1 MTLEIDVRHNQG
13 AFTLAA
19 DFAASGPVTALW
31 GPSGAGKTTIANIV
45 AGLIRPD
52 RGRVAL
58 DGEVLVDRARGVFV
72 APNRRRI
79 GYVFQ
84 DGRLFPHLTV
94 RQNLLYGR
102 TLTPRAQ
109 RFVVLDDVVG
119 LLDLGPHLGRR
130 PGLLSGGEKQ
140 RAAIGRALL
149 SSPRLLLMD
158 EPLASLDA
166 GRREDIL
173 PYVERLRDEVGVPI
187 VYISHVWEEV
197 ERLASTVVRL
207 DRGIVIGVDR
217 ISRAHCA
224 ARG

>member
-1 MTLEIDVRHNQG
+1 MTLEVDVRHNQG
-13 AFTLAA
+13 TFTLSAG
-19 DFAASGPVTALW
+19 FAATGPVTALW
-31 GPSGAGKTTIANIV
+31 GPSGAGKTTIANII

-58 DGEVLVDRARGVFV
+58 DGEVLVDRGRRVFV
-72 APNRRRI
+72 APDRRRI

-84 DGRLFPHLTV
+84 DDRLFPHLTV

-102 TLTPRAQ
+102 VLTPRAQ

-166 GRREDIL
+166 TRRADIL

-207 DRGIVIGVDR
+207 DRGNVVGIDR
-217 ISRAHCA
+217 ISRPHRV

>member
-1 MTLEIDVRHNQG
+1 MTLEVEVRHNQG
-13 AFTLAA
+13 TFTLSA

-31 GPSGAGKTTIANIV
+31 GPSGAGKTTIANII

-58 DGEVLVDRARGVFV
+58 DGEVLVDRGRRVFV

-84 DGRLFPHLTV
+84 DDRLFPHLTV

-102 TLTPRAQ
+102 VLTPRAQ

-149 SSPRLLLMD
+149 SSPRLLLME
-158 EPLASLDA
+158 EPLASLDST
-166 GRREDIL
+166 RRSDIL

-207 DRGIVIGVDR
+207 DRGNVVGIDR
-217 ISRAHCA
+217 ISRPHRA

>member
-1 MTLEIDVRHNQG
+1 
-13 AFTLAA
+13 
-19 DFAASGPVTALW
+19 
-31 GPSGAGKTTIANIV
+31 
-45 AGLIRPD
+45 
-52 RGRVAL
+52 
-58 DGEVLVDRARGVFV
+58 V

-84 DGRLFPHLTV
+84 DDRLFPHLTV

-102 TLTPRAQ
+102 VLTPRAQ

-119 LLDLGPHLGRR
+119 LLDLGPHLARR

-166 GRREDIL
+166 TRRADIL

-207 DRGIVIGVDR
+207 DRGNVVGIDR
-217 ISRAHCA
+217 ISRPHRV